1 MLPTSNCLPLVSVL
15 ICAYNTEEYI
25 EEAVKAV
32 LKQTYS
38 NLEII
43 IVNDGSTDSTLD
55 ILTNLAL
62 QDSRIKI
69 INNEY
74 NKGFINSLNIGIQ
87 HTNSEYIA
95 RTDADDIT
103 DKHWIEKIMGQLLSN
118 NDIIAMGSY
127 VSILSG
133 SNSGKIGKHYKTGDV
148 WKTPLTHHEIVE
160 KMLFKNPIHNN
171 TMIVRSKV
179 FKEHNLR
186 FDLGYKHAE
195 DYKFWFEVSKLGK
208 LANYPEVLAYYRL
221 HELQTSSLYNI
232 EQVNTAKKIR
242 REIISHYLNDMKI
255 PNSIHE
261 EISYKEVEEIIKK
274 SKKILVKN
282 KDLFSYII
290 YESYLSLKEYNF
302 SGFISFLK
310 YGYEFLSSKQTR
322 RIIRKF
328 IRPNKY
334 EAPL

>member
-15 ICAYNTEEYI
+15 ICAYNTEAYI

-127 VSILSG
+127 ISILSEN
-133 SNSGKIGKHYKTGDV
+133 NSGKIGKHYKTGDI
-148 WKTPLTHHEIVE
+148 WKTPLTHSEIVE

-179 FKEHNLR
+179 FKEYNLR
-186 FDLGYKHAE
+186 FDPNYKHAE

-221 HELQTSSLYNI
+221 HESQTSSLYNI

-242 REIISHYLNDMKI
+242 REIISYYLKSLEI
-255 PNSIHE
+255 PFSINE
-261 EISYKEVEEIIKK
+261 EISYTMMEEIIKK
-274 SKKILVKN
+274 SKKITIKN
-282 KDLFSYII
+282 KDLFSDLI
-290 YESYLSLKEYNF
+290 YEGYLSLKEYNF
-302 SGFISFLK
+302 PGFISFLK
-310 YGYEFLSSKQTR
+310 YGYKFMSSKQTR

-328 IRPNKY
+328 IRPSKY

>member
-15 ICAYNTEEYI
+15 ICAYNTEAYI

-74 NKGFINSLNIGIQ
+74 NKGFINSLNMGIQ

-127 VSILSG
+127 ISILSEN
-133 SNSGKIGKHYKTGDV
+133 NSGKIGKHYKTGDI
-148 WKTPLTHHEIVE
+148 WKTPLTHSEIVE

-179 FKEHNLR
+179 FKEYNLR
-186 FDLGYKHAE
+186 FDPNYKHAE

-221 HELQTSSLYNI
+221 HESQTSSLYNI

-242 REIISHYLNDMKI
+242 REIISYYLKSLEI
-255 PNSIHE
+255 PFSINE
-261 EISYKEVEEIIKK
+261 EISYTMMEEIIKK
-274 SKKILVKN
+274 SKKITIKN

-290 YESYLSLKEYNF
+290 YEGYLSLKEYNF
-302 SGFISFLK
+302 PGFISFLK
-310 YGYEFLSSKQTR
+310 YGYKFMSSKQTR

-328 IRPNKY
+328 IRPSKY

>member
-15 ICAYNTEEYI
+15 ICAYNTEKYI

-103 DKHWIEKIMGQLLSN
+103 DKHWIEKIMGELLSN

-127 VSILSG
+127 VSILSE
-133 SNSGKIGKHYKTGDV
+133 SNSGKVGKHYKTGDV

-232 EQVNTAKKIR
+232 EQVNTEKKIR

-255 PNSIHE
+255 PNSI
-261 EISYKEVEEIIKK
+261 
-274 SKKILVKN
+274 N
-282 KDLFSYII
+282 
-290 YESYLSLKEYNF
+290 
-302 SGFISFLK
+302 
-310 YGYEFLSSKQTR
+310 
-322 RIIRKF
+322 
-328 IRPNKY
+328 
-334 EAPL
+334 